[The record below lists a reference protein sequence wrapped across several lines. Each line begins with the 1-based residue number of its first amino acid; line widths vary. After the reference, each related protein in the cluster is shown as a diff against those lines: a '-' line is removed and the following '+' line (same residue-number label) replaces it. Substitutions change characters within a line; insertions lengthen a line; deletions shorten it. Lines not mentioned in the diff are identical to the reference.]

1 MSDRVLVV
9 DDDANVLA
17 GYQRQLRKEFSIE
30 MAESGSEGL
39 ELLARKGP
47 FAVIVSDMR
56 MPVMDGI
63 AFLTEVRLQSPDSIR
78 MMLTGNADLQTC
90 IDAVNEGS
98 IFRFLTKP
106 CAPELL
112 ISTIHAGIRQY
123 KLVVSEHELLYGTLV
138 GCLRVLTDILSIANP
153 RAFSRGTRIRHY
165 VRYIAAQLNCRRFW
179 EYEMAG
185 TLSQIG
191 CVALPPDI
199 LARLAAGRSL
209 APEQRALLSGHP
221 RIGEQLLLEIPRMN
235 MVAAIIGRQNHP
247 STERIMPEETVDDI
261 KAIEFG
267 AQILRIALEL
277 DHQLLVGASFI
288 DALHHLHTTYGPD
301 HPIVEALM
309 GFQKDDTSRVR
320 MLLSADAL
328 STGMVAGADILSVSG
343 AVLVTKGQNITQPI
357 RLYLQSCAQAGGL
370 VEPFEVDVVPSGTQS

>member
-1 MSDRVLVV
+1 MSERVLIV

-17 GYQRQLRKEFSIE
+17 GYQRQLRREFE
-30 MAESGSEGL
+30 LVTAESGSAGI

-47 FAVIVSDMR
+47 FAVVVSDMR
-56 MPVMDGI
+56 MPIMDGI
-63 AFLTEVRLQSPDSIR
+63 GFLTEVRLQAPDSIR

-106 CAPELL
+106 CSPEAL
-112 ISTIHAGIRQY
+112 ISAIHAGIRQY
-123 KLVVSEHELLYGTLV
+123 RLVVSEHELLHGTLM

-165 VRYIAAQLNCRRFW
+165 VRHIAAQLNCRYFW

-191 CVALPPDI
+191 CVALPPDV
-199 LARLAAGRSL
+199 LARLVAGRTLLSD
-209 APEQRALLSGHP
+209 QRAALAEHP
-221 RIGEQLLLEIPRMN
+221 YMGEQLLKEIPRMH
-235 MVAAIIGRQNHP
+235 MVAAIIGRQNQP
-247 STERIMPEETVDDI
+247 ATERIIPDTIDDEETGI
-261 KAIEFG
+261 KFG

-277 DHQLLVGASFI
+277 DHLLLIGTSFI
-288 DALHHLHTTYGPD
+288 DALQQLHTAYGPD

-309 GFQKDDTSRVR
+309 GFQKDDESRVC
-320 MLLSADAL
+320 MMLSAEAL
-328 STGMVAGADILSVSG
+328 SSGMVAGADILSISG
-343 AVLVTKGQNITQPI
+343 TVLVAKGQNLTQPI

-370 VEPFEVDVVPSGTQS
+370 VEPFAVEVAPAAPQP